1 MNKHYVACIDA
12 KAISEKHSEVIKSV
26 KLKSIDITDEEKH
39 DKGYRNSGR
48 IEPDFPI
55 APED

>member
-1 MNKHYVACIDA
+1 MKVHNVACIDA
-12 KAISEKHSEVIKSV
+12 NTISEKHSEVNKSV
-26 KLKSIDITDEEKH
+26 KLKSIDIKDEEKH
-39 DKGYRNSGR
+39 DEGYRNFGK

>member
-1 MNKHYVACIDA
+1 MHYVACIDA
-12 KAISEKHSEVIKSV
+12 NTISEKHSEVNKSV

-39 DKGYRNSGR
+39 DKGYRNSGK